1 VGSCLSIISAFG
13 DVRPV
18 PLREFTGPRPTMSHM
33 KAARDARSA
42 AVVINAGSRRGA
54 AHELAVDTM
63 RKAGVPISSVNHVL
77 SGAELAATLD
87 RVVADGHDLIVV
99 GGGDGTVTLAAG
111 RVAGTDVMLG
121 VLPLGTANDFARTLE
136 IPNSV
141 AEACATVADGKVVD
155 IDLGRANGEPFLNV
169 ASAGL
174 SVAVTEA
181 LSPRLKRYI
190 GPLAY
195 SIATLTA
202 YARHKAFRARLEFP
216 DGDHEPMEL
225 NDVLQV
231 AVGNGRHYGG
241 GNTVSP
247 TAGIDDHTLDIYAI
261 LAGPLREHV
270 SIARLL
276 KDGSFIKHDRVYH
289 LTSRRVRLVTDHPL
303 PVNLDGE
310 IATTTPTDFSVQR
323 NAVHVVVPQGSTSAL
338 FDGPGAADWP
348 SL

>member
-1 VGSCLSIISAFG
+1 MA
-13 DVRPV
+13 
-18 PLREFTGPRPTMSHM
+18 HM

-42 AVVINAGSRRGA
+42 AVVINAGSRRGS

-63 RKAGVPISSVNHVL
+63 RKAGVPISAVHPVL
-77 SGAELAATLD
+77 SGSELAGTLD
-87 RVVADGHDLIVV
+87 QVLADGHDLVVV
-99 GGGDGTVTLAAG
+99 GGGDGTVSYAAG
-111 RVAGTDVMLG
+111 RVAGTNVVLG

-136 IPNSV
+136 IPNNL
-141 AEACATVADGKVVD
+141 AAACATVAKGKVVD

-169 ASAGL
+169 ASVGL

-195 SIATLTA
+195 SIATVLA
-202 YARHKAFRARLEFP
+202 YTRHKPFRARLEFP
-216 DGDHEPMEL
+216 EGDHEPLEL
-225 NDVLQV
+225 KDLVQV

-247 TAGIDDHTLDIYAI
+247 TAGIDDHLLDIYAI

-276 KDGSFIKHDRVYH
+276 KDGSFIEHDRVYH
-289 LTSRRVRLVTDHPL
+289 LTSRHVRLATEPPL

-310 IATTTPTDFSVQR
+310 IATTTPADFTVQR
-323 NAVHVVVPQGSTSAL
+323 NAVHVLVPQSSTSAV
-338 FDGPGAADWP
+338 FDGPGAGK
-348 SL
+348 

>member
-1 VGSCLSIISAFG
+1 MA
-13 DVRPV
+13 
-18 PLREFTGPRPTMSHM
+18 HM

-54 AHELAVDTM
+54 AREFAVDTM
-63 RKAGVPISSVNHVL
+63 RKAGVSISSVHPVM
-77 SGAELAATLD
+77 SGADLAGTLD
-87 RVVADGHDLIVV
+87 RVLADGHDLLVV
-99 GGGDGTVTLAAG
+99 GGGDGTVSYAAG
-111 RVAGTDVMLG
+111 RVAGTNVVLG

-136 IPNSV
+136 IPSNL
-141 AEACATVADGKVVD
+141 AEACATIAEGKVVD

-195 SIATLTA
+195 SIATILA
-202 YARHKAFRARLEFP
+202 YTRHKPFRARLEFP
-216 DGDHEPMEL
+216 DGDHEPLEL
-225 NDVLQV
+225 GDLLQV
-231 AVGNGRHYGG
+231 AVGNGRYYGG

-247 TAGIDDHTLDIYAI
+247 TAGIDDHLLDIYAI

-276 KDGSFIKHDRVYH
+276 KDGSFIKHDRVHH
-289 LTSRRVRLVTDHPL
+289 LTSRHVRLVTEPPL

-310 IATTTPTDFSVQR
+310 IATTTPADFTVQR
-323 NAVHVVVPQGSTSAL
+323 NAVHVVVPQSSTSAL
-338 FDGPGAADWP
+338 FDGPGAAGAGK
-348 SL
+348 

>member
-1 VGSCLSIISAFG
+1 MA
-13 DVRPV
+13 
-18 PLREFTGPRPTMSHM
+18 HM
-33 KAARDARSA
+33 KSPRDVRSA

-54 AHELAVDTM
+54 AQELAVDTM
-63 RKAGVPISSVNHVL
+63 RKAGVPISAVHPVL
-77 SGAELAATLD
+77 SGSELAGTLD
-87 RVVADGHDLIVV
+87 RVLADGHDLVVV
-99 GGGDGTVTLAAG
+99 GGGDGTVSYAAG
-111 RVAGTDVMLG
+111 RVAGTNVVLG

-136 IPNSV
+136 IPSNL
-141 AEACATVADGKVVD
+141 AEACATIAEGKVVD

-169 ASAGL
+169 ASVGL

-195 SIATLTA
+195 SIATVLA
-202 YARHKAFRARLEFP
+202 YARHKPFRARLEFP
-216 DGDHEPMEL
+216 DGDHEPLEL
-225 NDVLQV
+225 EDLLQV

-247 TAGIDDHTLDIYAI
+247 TAGIDDHLLDIYAI

-276 KDGSFIKHDRVYH
+276 KDGSFIEHDRVYH
-289 LTSRRVRLVTDHPL
+289 LTSRHVRLVTEPPL

-310 IATTTPTDFSVQR
+310 IATTTPADFAVQR
-323 NAVHVVVPQGSTSAL
+323 NAVHVVVPQSSTSAL
-338 FDGPGAADWP
+338 FDGPGAADQP
-348 SL
+348 PK

>member
-1 VGSCLSIISAFG
+1 
-13 DVRPV
+13 
-18 PLREFTGPRPTMSHM
+18 M

-42 AVVINAGSRRGA
+42 AVVINAGSRRA
-54 AHELAVDTM
+54 ASHELAVDVM
-63 RKAGVPISSVNHVL
+63 RKAGVPISAVHHVR
-77 SGAELAATLD
+77 SGADLGGTLD
-87 RVVADGHDLIVV
+87 RALADGHDLMVV
-99 GGGDGTVTLAAG
+99 GGGDGTVSYAAG
-111 RVAGTDVMLG
+111 RVAGSNVMLG

-136 IPNSV
+136 IPNNL
-141 AEACATVADGKVVD
+141 AAACATVAEGKVVD

-169 ASAGL
+169 ASVGL

-195 SIATLTA
+195 SIATLRA
-202 YARHKAFRARLEFP
+202 YARHKPFRAHLEFP
-216 DGDHEPMEL
+216 EGDHEPLEL
-225 NDVLQV
+225 EDLLQV

-276 KDGSFIKHDRVYH
+276 KDGSFIEHDRVYH
-289 LTSRRVRLVTDHPL
+289 LTTRSVRLVTDQRL

-310 IATTTPTDFSVQR
+310 IATGTPTDFTVQR
-323 NAVHVVVPQGSTSAL
+323 NAVHVVVPQSSTSAL
-338 FDGPGAADWP
+338 FDGPGAAAP
-348 SL
+348 PEGVVS

>member
-1 VGSCLSIISAFG
+1 
-13 DVRPV
+13 
-18 PLREFTGPRPTMSHM
+18 M
-33 KAARDARSA
+33 KVARDVRSA

-54 AHELAVDTM
+54 APDLAVDAM
-63 RKAGVPISSVNHVL
+63 RKAGVPISSVHHVL
-77 SGAELAATLD
+77 SGADLAGTLD
-87 RVVADGHDLIVV
+87 RVLADGHDLVVV
-99 GGGDGTVTLAAG
+99 GGGDGTVSYAAG
-111 RVAGTDVMLG
+111 RVAGTNVVLG

-136 IPNSV
+136 IPNNL
-141 AEACATVADGKVVD
+141 AEACATIAEGKVVD

-169 ASAGL
+169 ASVGL
-174 SVAVTEA
+174 SVSVTEA

-225 NDVLQV
+225 DDLLQV

-261 LAGPLREHV
+261 LAGPVREHV

-276 KDGSFIKHDRVYH
+276 KDGSFIEHDRVYH
-289 LTSRRVRLVTDHPL
+289 LTTRRVRLVTDQPL

-310 IATTTPTDFSVQR
+310 IATTTPADFTIQR
-323 NAVHVVVPQGSTSAL
+323 NAVHVVVPQSSTSAL
-338 FDGPGAADWP
+338 FDGPGAAGGPP
-348 SL
+348 S

>member
-1 VGSCLSIISAFG
+1 MAN
-13 DVRPV
+13 
-18 PLREFTGPRPTMSHM
+18 M

-54 AHELAVDTM
+54 ANELAVDTM
-63 RKAGVPISSVNHVL
+63 RQAGVPVSAVHPVH
-77 SGAELAATLD
+77 SGADLAGTLD
-87 RVVADGHDLIVV
+87 RVLADGHDLVVV
-99 GGGDGTVTLAAG
+99 GGGDGTVSYAAG
-111 RVAGTDVMLG
+111 RVAGTNTVLG

-136 IPNSV
+136 IPGNLSQ
-141 AEACATVADGKVVD
+141 ACAALADGKVVD

-169 ASAGL
+169 ASVGL

-195 SIATLTA
+195 SIATLSA
-202 YARHKAFRARLEFP
+202 YARHKSFQARLEFP
-216 DGDHEPMEL
+216 EGDHEPMEL
-225 NDVLQV
+225 EDLLQV

-261 LAGPLREHV
+261 VAGPLREHV

-276 KDGSFIKHDRVYH
+276 KDGSFIKHDRVHH
-289 LTSRRVRLVTDHPL
+289 LTSRAVRLVTDPPL

-310 IATTTPTDFSVQR
+310 IAAVTPTDFTIQR
-323 NAVHVVVPQGSTSAL
+323 NAVHVVVPQSSTSAL
-338 FDGPGAADWP
+338 FDGPGAENWP
-348 SL
+348 PL